1 MATNPPSRPP
11 ALTIDSN
18 VLIAICSKEAGRHA
32 LAHAELMSDA
42 SRGFEFFAPGY
53 IVGECLY
60 VLCRKL
66 EVDRTLTPA
75 EHAAAVA
82 DLSTYMGMIL
92 PPPSGEASLVNRAE
106 QIRSGY
112 GCSRSADAI
121 FIALAEQL
129 AATRPTRLL
138 TFDTGFKNRAS
149 RNAPTVDVHE
159 LMPPAAG
166 AVTAAAPPPAPPS
179 PATPPGSP
187 TSP

>member
-1 MATNPPSRPP
+1 MAANPSTRPP
-11 ALTIDSN
+11 ALVIDST
-18 VLIAICSKEAGRHA
+18 VLIAIYSKEAGRHT
-32 LAHAELMSDA
+32 LAHAELTSYA
-42 SRGFEFFAPGY
+42 SLGYEFFAPGH
-53 IVGECLY
+53 VVAECLY
-60 VLCRKL
+60 VLCRKP

-82 DLSTYMGMIL
+82 DLGTYMGMIL
-92 PPPSGEASLVNRAE
+92 PPPSGDASLIHRAE

-138 TFDTGFKNRAS
+138 TFDTGFKNQAS

-159 LMPPAAG
+159 LIPLAAG
-166 AVTAAAPPPAPPS
+166 AATAPAPPPTPPS
-179 PATPPGSP
+179 PAAPTGSP
-187 TSP
+187 PSP